1 MHQIHLYVDGACKGN
16 PGPGGWGLVGF
27 RDGKYLYHTFQHTE
41 VSTTNNREELK
52 AMIEAFNDSMNI
64 INIYSNDQIII
75 YSDSAY
81 VVNTIND
88 WIWSWAKNNWMN
100 SKKKTVENI
109 DLMKIIYNYLNTN
122 FCPFQVV
129 KVSGHEGVVGNEF
142 ADALATGNFNKAN
155 KIAAD
160 NPQIFENFKN
170 L

>member
-1 MHQIHLYVDGACKGN
+1 MINESEIYKWFDLMKGN
-16 PGPGGWGLVGF
+16 NQLTEIRIIGNNQ
-27 RDGKYLYHTFQHTE
+27 TFSGYFKDAKT
-41 VSTTNNREELK
+41 
-52 AMIEAFNDSMNI
+52 MIEAIKLAIECNL
-64 INIYSNDQIII
+64 YETTPVTI

-129 KVSGHEGVVGNEF
+129 KIPGHSGVVENEF
-142 ADALATGNFNKAN
+142 ADALATGNTKKALDIVA
-155 KIAAD
+155 K
-160 NPQIFENFKN
+160 NPQKFENFKN

>member
-1 MHQIHLYVDGACKGN
+1 MPQVDLYVDGACKGN

-27 RDGKYLYHTFQHTE
+27 CDGVYDTHMFELTDET
-41 VSTTNNREELK
+41 TTNNREELK
-52 AMIEAFNDSMNI
+52 AMIEAIKLAIECNL
-64 INIYSNDQIII
+64 YETTPVTI

-129 KVSGHEGVVGNEF
+129 KIPGHSDIVGNEF
-142 ADALATGNFNKAN
+142 ADALATGNTKKALN
-155 KIAAD
+155 IVTK
-160 NPQIFENFKN
+160 NPQKFENFKN